1 MATKILTIAVSEEI
15 WKKIKRIAALQEKS
29 VSALMREQIEKFLG
43 KENRYTEVHERIA
56 KIAKENRGKLEK
68 WEREYL
74 CDV

>member
-15 WKKIKRIAALQEKS
+15 WKKIKRIAALQGKS

-43 KENRYTEVHERIA
+43 EENRYTEVHERIA

-74 CDV
+74 YDV